1 MRLRIEPARARD
13 ELPEF
18 LRTSGCLALAV
29 AADELETHMLNSV
42 SDRHDRAKLACLV
55 ESWQAEHP
63 KARVDVIAD

>member
-42 SDRHDRAKLACLV
+42 SDLATLNRLV